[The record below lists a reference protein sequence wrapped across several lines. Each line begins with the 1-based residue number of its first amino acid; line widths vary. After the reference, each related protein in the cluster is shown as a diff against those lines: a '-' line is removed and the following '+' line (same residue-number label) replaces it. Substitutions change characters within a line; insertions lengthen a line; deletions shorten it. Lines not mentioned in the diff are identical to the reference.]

1 MTQPARP
8 LIAQTIARAVAPRP
22 PMRVSEWA
30 ERRRVLSAK
39 ASPFPGPW
47 RNHRNPM
54 LVEPMDCMSARSP
67 VREAVCVF
75 PIQFGKTDLELN
87 VLGYT
92 MTEIGGPVMVAL
104 PNEVLMNKW
113 VAQKLGPLID
123 QAEAANDDGMTV
135 ADVLTTANSRD
146 SANRRDFKD
155 FVGGQLFVEHAG
167 SPGRLKSTSVRTLIV
182 DEHSTFAGELKT
194 GDDPD
199 EMLDGRNSAFPST
212 YKRLKVS
219 SPGVRGICRTW
230 ALWEKSSRSRY
241 HVACPHCGHEQHL
254 EWAGLQWN
262 STLTE
267 AWYMCRE
274 CAAVIE
280 EHHKPTMIA
289 AGRWVAE
296 NPNAAVRGYHA
307 NGLYYALGLGPRWLD
322 LARKWVEVQNDPAK
336 LKTFINDRLAEPWED
351 PATRKV
357 KLNVIADRAEPL
369 PLRPVPHWVLAITVG
384 IDTQD
389 NRLAVQIVGWGRG
402 MVCWPI
408 DYVELPGDPQGEEV
422 WAALVDLLSRPI
434 EHASGAMLRP
444 DAALIDMLGHRTE
457 AVKNFVR
464 QRRINRMVCG
474 FGSNQA
480 NSPALGKG
488 KAHDVN
494 WRGQMDKRG
503 VMVYPVGVTAIKHM
517 LYGRLATDAEKTTD
531 ERSIRFSD
539 QLDNDYFG
547 GLVSEIWDPK
557 KNAFI
562 KAKGGYRNE
571 PLDTW
576 VYAYAAALHPEL
588 RMHRWTKAQWDER
601 EAAIIARAGQDKV
614 DARTAP
620 AAPIQQAPAPAPRP
634 QPQPRRQG
642 IAGRPWDFR

>member
-8 LIAQTIARAVAPRP
+8 LLCETIARAVAPRP

-30 ERRRVLSAK
+30 ERYRILSAK
-39 ASPFPGPW
+39 VSPFPGPW
-47 RNHRNPM
+47 RNDRNPM

-67 VREAVCVF
+67 VRELVCAW
-75 PIQFGKTDLELN
+75 PIQFAKTDVELN

-92 MTEIGGPVMVAL
+92 MTQVGGPVMVAL

-113 VAQKLGPLID
+113 VAQKLTPLLEECPVV
-123 QAEAANDDGMTV
+123 AE
-135 ADVLTTANSRD
+135 VLTTLNSRD
-146 SANRRDFKD
+146 ATNRRDFKE
-155 FVGGQLFVEHAG
+155 FLGGQLYVEHAG
-167 SPGRLKSTSVRTLIV
+167 SPGRLKSTTVKTLIV

-199 EMLDGRNSAFPST
+199 DMLDGRNSAYPST
-212 YKRLKVS
+212 FKRMKVS

-230 ALWEKSSRSRY
+230 ALLEKSTFHRY
-241 HVACPHCGHEQHL
+241 HVPCPHCGHEQHL
-254 EWAGLQWN
+254 EWSGLQWN

-280 EHHKPTMIA
+280 EHHKPQMIA
-289 AGRWVAE
+289 AGRWVAQ
-296 NPNAAVRGYHA
+296 NPNATIRGYHA

-351 PATRKV
+351 PSTRKV
-357 KLNVIADRAEPL
+357 KMNVIADRAEPM
-369 PLRPVPHWVLAITVG
+369 PMRPVPHWVLAITVG

-422 WAALVDLLSRPI
+422 WAALVELWSRPI
-434 EHASGAMLRP
+434 EHASGALLRP
-444 DAALIDMLGHRTE
+444 DAGLIDMLGHRTE

-464 QRRINRMVCG
+464 QRRVNRLVCG

-480 NSPALGKG
+480 NAPALGKG

-494 WRGQMDKRG
+494 WRGQTDKRG

-517 LYGRLATDAEKTTD
+517 LYGLLATDAEKETND
-531 ERSIRFSD
+531 RRIRFSD
-539 QLDNDYFG
+539 QFDNDYFG

-588 RMHRWTKAQWDER
+588 RLHRWTKAQWDER
-601 EAAIIARAGQDKV
+601 EAAILARAGQARV
-614 DARTAP
+614 DAHAAP
-620 AAPIQQAPAPAPRP
+620 AAQATVPAPALPRPP